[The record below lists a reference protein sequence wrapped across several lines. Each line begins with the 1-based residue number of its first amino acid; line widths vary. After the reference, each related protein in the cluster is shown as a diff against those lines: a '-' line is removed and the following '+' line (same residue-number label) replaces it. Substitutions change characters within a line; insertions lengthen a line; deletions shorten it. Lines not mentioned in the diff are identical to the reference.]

1 MVPKCGRPVKLSISY
16 NFFNGEEH
24 LLASILSLRDGVE
37 HISIVWQDQ
46 SNRGEPISE
55 MARDVLSD
63 IRSRRLVDDVIK
75 YVPDLKLPRQV
86 NELTKR
92 KLGMRRARW
101 RFCSHF
107 FTIDADEFYR
117 VSELQMARQVIAEG
131 GFNSSSVESYMHLR
145 RPVWRCKDST
155 NCAFITRLNLT
166 TSLGEEDYPTPIV
179 DPTRK
184 MSIWRRRHRH
194 FAASEV
200 AMYHMNLVRT
210 DLSQKLRNS
219 STTDQVFLDRVATN
233 VAAWVPGTPFDFG
246 PKGKFD
252 FTQVPNE
259 FGTFDPGR

>member
-24 LLASILSLRDGVE
+24 LLASILSLREGVE

-55 MARDVLSD
+55 MAHDVLSD

-75 YVPDLKLPRQV
+75 YVPDLKLPRQI

-117 VSELQMARQVIAEG
+117 VPELQLARQVIAEG
-131 GFNSSSVESYMHLR
+131 GF
-145 RPVWRCKDST
+145 

-166 TSLGEEDYPTPIV
+166 TRLGDEDYPTPIV

-194 FAASEV
+194 FVASEV